1 MLAADNVKVPF
12 PVLVNVPDPVA
23 IGSATVIFPI
33 GASKV
38 KFLFEA
44 AIALP
49 DPTFKVKVPAS
60 D

>member
-1 MLAADNVKVPF
+1 VLAADNVKVPF

-23 IGSATVIFPI
+23 IRSATVTLP
-33 GASKV
+33 APSKV

-44 AIALP
+44 AITLP
-49 DPTFKVKVPAS
+49 DPTFKVKVPES

>member
-1 MLAADNVKVPF
+1 MLAADNVKVPD
-12 PVLVNVPDPVA
+12 PDLVKVPDPVA
-23 IGSATVIFPI
+23 IGSATVTLPDP
-33 GASKV
+33 SKV

-49 DPTFKVKVPAS
+49 DATFKVSVPEL